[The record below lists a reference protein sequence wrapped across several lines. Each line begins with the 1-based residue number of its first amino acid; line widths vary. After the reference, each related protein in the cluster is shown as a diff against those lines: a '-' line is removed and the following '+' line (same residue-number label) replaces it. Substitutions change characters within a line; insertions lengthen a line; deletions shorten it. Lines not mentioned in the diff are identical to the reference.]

1 MGACLVYAIA
11 LQNPVWGLM
20 NSVCV
25 CVLLL
30 RRHTLQTW
38 RYMEQEKETKQNAP
52 TLPYTIWVMEPLQ

>member
-25 CVLLL
+25 CA
-30 RRHTLQTW
+30 
-38 RYMEQEKETKQNAP
+38 AP
-52 TLPYTIWVMEPLQ
+52 AAPHVVNLKIYGTRKRN